1 MEEAD
6 DPSRLLKRLNQPIQQ
21 NAVETTIMPMD
32 AVPVVLVERVH
43 DRPRLQY
50 QQRDTSGY
58 PPSLT
63 MASPLIS
70 RDRPRPPRHAR
81 AQGIS
86 RAKPLAS
93 LSRLAQLPVFRV
105 KSVVGTYV
113 RST

>member
-1 MEEAD
+1 M
-6 DPSRLLKRLNQPIQQ
+6 SRRVYRVTGYNWRYVLKKPIQQ

-93 LSRLAQLPVFRV
+93 WRFRCDPFEP
-105 KSVVGTYV
+105 
-113 RST
+113 RF